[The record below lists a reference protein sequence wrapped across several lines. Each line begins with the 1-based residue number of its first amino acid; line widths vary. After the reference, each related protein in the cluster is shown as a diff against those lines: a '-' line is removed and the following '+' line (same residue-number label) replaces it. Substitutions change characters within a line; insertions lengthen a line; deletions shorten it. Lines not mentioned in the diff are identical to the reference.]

1 MTTLQQDIDT
11 GSTIGTVNAAAM
23 EVRNAILALLRS
35 WEDMHGLPRSV
46 PTVRER
52 HQGSD
57 RGGRAQLLGPH
68 RGRVGDKND

>member
-1 MTTLQQDIDT
+1 MATLQQDVDT
-11 GSTIGTVNAAAM
+11 GSTIGTVNEAAL

-35 WEDMHGLPRSV
+35 WENMHGLPRSV

-52 HQGSD
+52 SSTE

-68 RGRVGDKND
+68 RGRTGRDET